1 MPSPAWLLYNS
12 KNGVE
17 QRCDL
22 NPLEECKIGR
32 HPACKITVVNQLSVS
47 REHARIFFKEGHF
60 QIEDLNS
67 SNGTYRNEQ
76 RIQLVE
82 LKDGDQLRCGDMRF
96 QFREV
101 LQRQGTPIPVAQA
114 VPVPL
119 ASAVPRAK
127 PVPLSEVN
135 DSASPLK
142 PVPRARPLNRR
153 YSQAPQGRKARKR
166 LSPAPGGMKPRR
178 VVLSRQ
184 DEPVEA
190 IKPDLQPPKAK
201 PSEQLLSSKD
211 QLHLQ
216 EVERELKSLETLREQ
231 QEEQLSELN
240 LNREDQERRI
250 QELERGRLRDHEKR
264 DTLSQRILDLKGEN
278 QGKQRQLEA
287 LREEKKEL
295 ELELLKLQDQH
306 KELQGAQ
313 SVSDHR
319 EGDLAGSIA
328 DLKREVRQ
336 KERENKE
343 LQHQISELEYDL
355 GHIEEENANLQLA
368 LGDDNSTRKALN
380 TTIEH
385 LRQVL
390 SEKEVMLG
398 DLQAEIS
405 RERRR
410 SQQLEE
416 RAQAGVGEGQE
427 SKRLREELSATQ
439 AIRDELNRSKQSLE
453 QELEEL
459 RGELQQHSQPAPN
472 IRELMEQLNKLRR
485 SNRELKH
492 QLEESA
498 SPEHGP
504 ELEELQDLRLAL
516 KDSEAERQAAQKEKR
531 KTEHRLNGLQAELS
545 TAQEQVQQL
554 QVELKAAQQQSAD
567 PAQPSPAQAEGSH
580 SAEEFVLLKGAAI
593 KSYESI
599 NDLASELR
607 MNIEQGQTS
616 VQDLDPLIKLVVQ
629 AVDQGIDN
637 AMTTQL
643 GEALH
648 EADALWSLESALE
661 ALKKAHEGS
670 ESFKRALRRFREV
683 LYSFGYGS

>member
-1 MPSPAWLLYNS
+1 
-12 KNGVE
+12 
-17 QRCDL
+17 
-22 NPLEECKIGR
+22 
-32 HPACKITVVNQLSVS
+32 
-47 REHARIFFKEGHF
+47 
-60 QIEDLNS
+60 
-67 SNGTYRNEQ
+67 
-76 RIQLVE
+76 
-82 LKDGDQLRCGDMRF
+82 
-96 QFREV
+96 
-101 LQRQGTPIPVAQA
+101 
-114 VPVPL
+114 
-119 ASAVPRAK
+119 
-127 PVPLSEVN
+127 
-135 DSASPLK
+135 
-142 PVPRARPLNRR
+142 
-153 YSQAPQGRKARKR
+153 
-166 LSPAPGGMKPRR
+166 MKPRR